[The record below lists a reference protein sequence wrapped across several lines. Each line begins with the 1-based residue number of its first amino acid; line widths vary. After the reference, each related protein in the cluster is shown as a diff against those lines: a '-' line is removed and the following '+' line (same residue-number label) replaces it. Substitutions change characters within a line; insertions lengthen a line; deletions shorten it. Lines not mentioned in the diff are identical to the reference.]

1 MNCVTNDEIKTFLN
15 EVQPSCNGILGEI
28 QKEAIEAGVP
38 IIQTE
43 VAKLLGVILQIK
55 KPKNILEI
63 GTAIGFSAC
72 FMSKYLQKDGR
83 ITTIERH
90 DIMIEQAIKNINRM
104 ELESIIDLKQGE
116 AAEIL
121 PNLNDKYDVIFMD
134 AAKAQYNILLDE
146 FIRLLPTGGILIADD
161 VLQDGFIAKSRFE
174 IPRRQRTIHKRM
186 RNFLWNISRSD
197 IFESTIIPIGDGVA
211 ICYKIA

>member
-28 QKEAIEAGVP
+28 QKEALEADVP
-38 IIQTE
+38 IIQAE

-72 FMSKYLQKDGR
+72 FMSKYLPKDGR

-90 DIMIEQAIKNINRM
+90 DIMIEQAIKNIKRM
-104 ELESIIDLKQGE
+104 GLESIIDLKQGE

-134 AAKAQYNILLDE
+134 AAKAQYNIFLDE